1 MMSNN
6 MMRTELTNTQATQI
20 NGGYAVDGEN
30 GYFYSVD
37 DNDGFV
43 YTKANIN
50 IEYAVWAC
58 KKNGVSDEIISRA
71 EYERRFGK
79 TLN

>member
-1 MMSNN
+1 MN
-6 MMRTELTNTQATQI
+6 RTALAMNDQEQV

-43 YTKANIN
+43 YTKSNISLA
-50 IEYAVWAC
+50 YAVWAC
-58 KKNGVSDEIISRA
+58 KMNGVSDEVISKE
-71 EYERRFGK
+71 EYQKRFGK
-79 TLN
+79 PLS